1 VGGSPESV
9 VRAARH
15 GFALMLAIIGGPPD
29 RFAPFAQLFR
39 EALDRFGRPPLPV
52 GVHSPGHVA
61 ATDEQAM
68 DEMWPHYL
76 DVVGRVGRIRG
87 WAPPTKDQFVREA
100 GPHGAWYIGAPETVA
115 NKIARNLPALGAT
128 RFDLKYGMAGLPH
141 DAVMTNIELY
151 GTQVVPRVRALLAE
165 TEGASET

>member
-1 VGGSPESV
+1 MRARASRVRV
-9 VRAARH
+9 DARHHWRAARP
-15 GFALMLAIIGGPPD
+15 FRAVRATVSRKPSITSND
-29 RFAPFAQLFR
+29 R
-39 EALDRFGRPPLPV
+39 PLPV

-61 ATDEQAM
+61 ATDDEAM
-68 DEMWPHYL
+68 DQMWPHYL

-100 GPHGAWYIGAPETVA
+100 GPHGAWYIGSPETVA
-115 NKIARNLPALGAT
+115 SKIARNLPALGAT

-165 TEGASET
+165 TEAASEAT